1 MAEHDVGR
9 KPVNADLEE
18 RDSVVL
24 VAARDEAIRIDLASA
39 LAADFTV
46 IPVASAHEGE
56 QELTRGGVGAVLCST
71 KLEDM
76 SGIAWLG
83 QLRRRREIPAIRIFV
98 PEKSSEALAMAAINE
113 AGAFRYIAD
122 PQNHGELRK
131 AVEQA
136 LHLVGHR
143 AGPPCMREAVGKA
156 IKAHALCRGSRT
168 GCLLKAKAEPVDLPP
183 WLVRRLSSMLGW
195 TGMGMMGM
203 AMLLLA
209 GLFMGIGVFT
219 VLYVFKSA
227 LGIDLVDGWH
237 LTDWLHR

>member
-1 MAEHDVGR
+1 MTGDEHKGASVASSSTD
-9 KPVNADLEE
+9 

-24 VAARDEAIRIDLASA
+24 VAARDQAVRTGMATA
-39 LAADFTV
+39 LAGHFTV

-56 QELTRGGVGAVLCST
+56 RELARGGVGVVLCST
-71 KLEDM
+71 NLRDM
-76 SGIAWLG
+76 SGLAWLG
-83 QLRRRREIPAIRIFV
+83 QLRRRREIAAIRIFA
-98 PEKSSEALAMAAINE
+98 PEQPCEALAVAAINE

-122 PQNHGELRK
+122 PNDPGELRK

-156 IKAHALCRGSRT
+156 IKAHALCRGSKT

-183 WLVRRLSSMLGW
+183 WLVRRFSSMLGW

-227 LGIDLVDGWH
+227 LGIDLVEGWH
-237 LTDWLHR
+237 FTDWLHR

>member
-1 MAEHDVGR
+1 MTEHDLSSA
-9 KPVNADLEE
+9 PVQLDLGE
-18 RDSVVL
+18 RDSVIL
-24 VAARDEAIRIDLASA
+24 VAARDEAVRTELASA

-56 QELTRGGVGAVLCST
+56 HELARGGVGVVLCST
-71 KLEDM
+71 ELQDM
-76 SGIAWLG
+76 SGLAWLG

-98 PEKSSEALAMAAINE
+98 PESSREDLAIAAINE

-122 PQNHGELRK
+122 PRAHGELRK
-131 AVEQA
+131 SVEDA

-156 IKAHALCRGSRT
+156 IKAHALCRGSTT
-168 GCLLKAKAEPVDLPP
+168 GCLLKAKEEPVELPH
-183 WLVRRLSSMLGW
+183 WLVRRFNSMLGW
-195 TGMGMMGM
+195 TGMGMMSM

-227 LGIDLVDGWH
+227 LGIDLVQGWH
-237 LTDWLHR
+237 LTD